1 MFDMAEVPQPEDS
14 LNPDFISER
23 AKRLCA
29 GEIFL
34 DAAGNRA
41 MSNRYD
47 RSSNSKGIVDF
58 GVSENKLMFDVF
70 EKKLAEPKIQTLAP
84 HMLFYDVMAGN
95 LRFRGALAEFLTER
109 LNAAKPLDPK
119 NVRVCNGAGPMMEL
133 VASSIG
139 DPGDCLMM
147 PMPCYGGVFWDVGGR
162 AEINVVPVHLTSKME
177 EGDTMPFQLTAK
189 KIEDTYNKA
198 TAEGKKIVGI
208 LLINP
213 HNPLGDIYSAEL
225 IMDILNVCHRHS
237 LHVIMDE
244 IYMMSIFDTEA
255 KFTSVLSLPNIPD
268 PQRVHLV
275 WGFAKDFCMSGMRC
289 GVLYSVNE
297 AVNKAVDALIYFN
310 MIPGPIQHVLTE
322 IVLDKEWLDNVFIPT
337 KYSRMREARSY
348 MCDKLSALGIPVRKS
363 PSGLYIWADF
373 RKYIQPL
380 TPENELVLFEKFMD
394 AGVYLTP
401 GIEAFN
407 CGEPGFFRMV
417 FTVYRDHLEVG
428 MERIAA
434 VLKDCAENGLTK
446 PQADNAE
453 APTSADVKEESLED
467 LLGLLQGRIS
477 SSGWL
482 EETRT
487 QNWATQNPEALEQF
501 KQAMKSQE
509 GFGDK

>member
-1 MFDMAEVPQPEDS
+1 MADS
-14 LNPDFISER
+14 DLSER
-23 AKRLCA
+23 VQKILARLQANLLLSDVGWKVKSCPFHPKDSPE
-29 GEIFL
+29 GV
-34 DAAGNRA
+34 
-41 MSNRYD
+41 
-47 RSSNSKGIVDF
+47 VDF
-58 GVSENKLMFDVF
+58 GVSENKLMFDVV
-70 EKKLAEPKIQTLAP
+70 EKKLAEPKIQKLEP
-84 HMLFYDVMAGN
+84 HMLYYDEMPGN
-95 LRFRGALAEFLTER
+95 MRFRKALAAFLTER

-119 NVRVCNGAGPMMEL
+119 YTKVCNGAGPMMEL
-133 VASSIG
+133 VATSIG
-139 DPGDCLMM
+139 DPGDCLLM

-162 AEINVVPVHLTSKME
+162 AQIQTLPVHLSSKME
-177 EGDTMPFQLTAK
+177 EGETKPFQLTAK
-189 KIEDTYNKA
+189 KIEDTYNEA

-213 HNPLGDIYSAEL
+213 HNPLGDIYSPEL
-225 IMDILNVCHRHS
+225 LMDILNFCHRHS

-244 IYMMSIFDTEA
+244 IYMMSIFDSEA

-268 PQRVHLV
+268 PQRTHMV

-289 GVLYSVNE
+289 GVLYSENE
-297 AVNKAVDALIYFN
+297 AVNKAVEALVYFN
-310 MIPGPIQHVLTE
+310 MIPGPIQHMLTE
-322 IVLDKEWLDNVFIPT
+322 IVLDKEWVDNVFIPT

-348 MCDKLSALGIPVRKS
+348 MCDKLAALDIPVRKS

-380 TPENELVLFEKFMD
+380 TQENELVLFEKFMA

-401 GIEAFN
+401 GMAAFR
-407 CGEPGFFRMV
+407 CGEPGFFRLV
-417 FTVYRDHLEVG
+417 YTVYRDHLEVG

-446 PQADNAE
+446 PPGGAQAE
-453 APTSADVKEESLED
+453 VPTTANVKEESLED
-467 LLGLLQGRIS
+467 LLGLLKGRIS

-487 QNWATQNPEALEQF
+487 QNWATQNPDALEQF

-509 GFGDK
+509 GFGDT